1 MRCASNLQKCGL
13 ENLGREA
20 AHRAERADASRKL
33 SRAAAFCLF
42 FMLVEVVG
50 GLYANSLAVL
60 TDAAH
65 LLTDIA
71 GFAISLFAIWATS
84 WESTAIQSY
93 GFFRLEILGA
103 LVSIQFIWLM
113 TGMLLYEAT
122 CRLVDSGNDAV
133 DGKVMFVVA
142 TLGLF
147 VNIIMIGVLGH
158 DGHSHDLG
166 GHEHHEAH
174 HDHHAGEGVHIRNRN
189 GGGRDHHE
197 HHQNH
202 GHDDERTEHAAMRAY
217 SEQGEHADHA
227 LVCTGRNY
235 QTALVNARDQGVCSF
250 VTMIASYHPL
260 RASRER

>member
-1 MRCASNLQKCGL
+1 MRCANNLQKCGL

-20 AHRAERADASRKL
+20 AYRAERADASRKL

-122 CRLVDSGNDAV
+122 GRLVDSGDDAV
-133 DGKVMFVVA
+133 DGKVMFLVA
-142 TLGLF
+142 SLGLV
-147 VNIIMIGVLGH
+147 VNIIMIAVLGH
-158 DGHSHDLG
+158 DGHSHGPG

-174 HDHHAGEGVHIRNRN
+174 DHHTGEEVDNRNRH

-197 HHQNH
+197 HHENH
-202 GHDDERTEHAAMRAY
+202 GHDDERTEHAPRRAY

-235 QTALVNARDQGVCSF
+235 CACQCK
-250 VTMIASYHPL
+250 
-260 RASRER
+260 

>member
-1 MRCASNLQKCGL
+1 MRCANNLQKCGL
-13 ENLGREA
+13 ENVAREA

-113 TGMLLYEAT
+113 TGMLLYEAM

-147 VNIIMIGVLGH
+147 VNIIMIAVLGH

-174 HDHHAGEGVHIRNRN
+174 DHHAGEEVDDIRNPN
-189 GGGRDHHE
+189 GGSRDHHE
-197 HHQNH
+197 HHENH
-202 GHDDERTEHAAMRAY
+202 GHDDERTEHAIIRAY

-227 LVCTGRNY
+227 LVCTGRNSCAC
-235 QTALVNARDQGVCSF
+235 QCT
-250 VTMIASYHPL
+250 
-260 RASRER
+260 